1 MSLSFKHKIDSYNE
15 VAPLMLTSILGVLLL
30 TLVNDLLIL
39 YLALELSSFAVYIL
53 AVSAKPTAFSLEA
66 GMKYFV
72 LGALSSGIILFGA
85 SLLYGLTGT
94 IILSEIAVVISQ
106 AASHQEASVDIMF
119 LYTVANIFILAGIA
133 FKLGVA
139 PFHAWVPDFYQGVPR
154 HTVAFLIFVPK
165 VAYMTLIL
173 RFTYIAIQT
182 NAVYSFLLWVGIIS
196 LVIGSIGGISQNNI
210 LRIMGYSSIANLG
223 IVCLVLG
230 LGVPSAPGL
239 AFFYFLIYILLNLAF
254 IGLLITLIGYKGY
267 LLTSLN
273 DMSLLR
279 REPYIAAL
287 IALNMFSNAG
297 LPPFAGFHGKLY
309 IGIELLRLEAFGL
322 FLLIFVSSI
331 LSCYYYI
338 RFIALIY
345 FTKNE
350 NAPVSNNIPFFYK
363 LLLSAFT
370 FINVSFMLFA
380 QYLSSVCETVV
391 HLLV

>member
-30 TLVNDLLIL
+30 TSVNDLLIL

-53 AVSAKPTAFSLEA
+53 AVSSKPTAFSLEA

-94 IILSEIAVVISQ
+94 IILSEIASVISQ
-106 AASHQEASVDIMF
+106 AALHQEASGDIMF
-119 LYTVANIFILAGIA
+119 LYTLANIFILAGIA

-139 PFHAWVPDFYQGVPR
+139 PFHTWVPDFYQGVPR

-165 VAYMTLIL
+165 VAYIAIIL

-182 NAVYSFLLWVGIIS
+182 SAVYSFLLWVGIIS
-196 LVIGSIGGISQNNI
+196 LVVGSIGGINQTNI

-230 LGVPSAPGL
+230 LGVPTAPAL

-297 LPPFAGFHGKLY
+297 LPPFAGFMVNY
-309 IGIELLRLEAFGL
+309 ILVSSLRLEAYGL
-322 FLLIFVSSI
+322 FILIFVSSI

-350 NAPVSNNIPFFYK
+350 NAPVSNEIPFFYK
-363 LLLSAFT
+363 LLLSILT
-370 FINVSFMLFA
+370 FINVSFMFFA
-380 QYLSSVCETVV
+380 QYLSSVCETVA